1 MRRRSSL
8 GLIGETRLFH
18 LRENNLRQLRRRLWL
33 LWRGCGWPAEPRS
46 HRRVRAAL
54 GEAGWSPLPRGGD
67 CVMAGAAP
75 RRRPHVARGAVQC
88 GGVPARPGRR
98 RVPGTGRRGAARRAG
113 VRQGRREG
121 RRARGVSAFPRALPA
136 GQGGGPALGAV
147 VLNDEWRVL

>member
-1 MRRRSSL
+1 MRRRSSP

-18 LRENNLRQLRRRLWL
+18 LRDNNLRQLRRRLWL

-46 HRRVRAAL
+46 RRRVRAAL

-98 RVPGTGRRGAARRAG
+98 RVPGHWAPWGGAA
-113 VRQGRREG
+113 G
-121 RRARGVSAFPRALPA
+121 RRAAREKRRKEGTGVSPPSRGRSRP
-136 GQGGGPALGAV
+136 GRGPDRRLGP
-147 VLNDEWRVL
+147 LF